1 MVLGPCG
8 YYEVLKG
15 IRVLWALF
23 IFLGGRGCYSP
34 GSRTEYTLTTL
45 MVLS

>member
-1 MVLGPCG
+1 MNGAAVIMQYNCWRTA
-8 YYEVLKG
+8 V
-15 IRVLWALF
+15 F
-23 IFLGGRGCYSP
+23 DYSP

>member
-1 MVLGPCG
+1 MIMQHNFWRAAVFG
-8 YYEVLKG
+8 
-15 IRVLWALF
+15 
-23 IFLGGRGCYSP
+23 YSP